1 MDPRDVEKQ
10 VRQMANFIRLEAQEK
25 ANEIRMKAQADAD
38 LEKQMAVLN
47 AKTKLAEEFDR
58 KEKQLAIEQR
68 IKASMEER
76 RQRSRLLVA
85 RDEYMQRLSQEAK
98 ARLVT
103 AASSNATAY
112 SNLLKGLIKQ
122 GLSRLEGET
131 KVEVF
136 CRPQDLAVVQKAAP
150 AAAQEYSAEIAKA
163 DPNAKAVSVT
173 VTADQALGNSAGG
186 VTLSGAN
193 GRIRCSNTLED
204 RLGLVLQDLQP
215 VVRDLLFPSARA
227 EVRSKPAVVHAHH
240 IETLPVGGAAA
251 MANAAAARAEANA
264 AAAKAAA
271 AKAQQQQAAGAFAA
285 STPGSSDP
293 FAF

>member
-1 MDPRDVEKQ
+1 
-10 VRQMANFIRLEAQEK
+10 MANFIKLEAQEK

-112 SNLLKGLIKQ
+112 SNLLKGLIIQ
-122 GLSRLEGET
+122 GLSRLEGED
-131 KVEVF
+131 KVEIK
-136 CRPQDLAVVQKAAP
+136 CRPQDIAVVQKAGP
-150 AAAQEYSAEIAKA
+150 AAAQEYSAEIAKSN
-163 DPNAKAVSVT
+163 PNAKPITVT
-173 VTADQALGNSAGG
+173 VVAEQSLGNSAGG
-186 VTLSGAN
+186 VLLSGAN

-204 RLGLVLQDLQP
+204 RLGLVMQDLQP

-227 EVRSKPAVVHAHH
+227 EIRTKPAITEVHH
-240 IETLPVGGAAA
+240 IEIMAPGAAAA
-251 MANAAAARAEANA
+251 MANNAAARAEAAAKVA
-264 AAAKAAA
+264 AA
-271 AKAQQQQAAGAFAA
+271 QSQQQASNAFAA
-285 STPGSSDP
+285 TTAGSNDP

>member
-1 MDPRDVEKQ
+1 
-10 VRQMANFIRLEAQEK
+10 MANFIKLEAQEK

-122 GLSRLEGET
+122 GLSRLEGES
-131 KVEVF
+131 KVEIR
-136 CRPQDLAVVQKAAP
+136 CRPQDLAVVQKAGP
-150 AAAQEYSAEIAKA
+150 LAAQEFSAEAAKA
-163 DPNAKAVSVT
+163 DANAKTVT
-173 VTADQALGNSAGG
+173 VTVVADQALGNSAGG

-227 EVRSKPAVVHAHH
+227 EVRTKPAITEMHGSSEA
-240 IETLPVGGAAA
+240 LPVGRAAEL
-251 MANAAAARAEANA
+251 ANAAAARAEA
-264 AAAKAAA
+264 AAKAAA
-271 AKAQQQQAAGAFAA
+271 AQSQQHASNAFAA
-285 STPGSSDP
+285 AAPGSSDP